1 MRQRDRMYEDT
12 GIDGIVIVRER
23 LKGITW
29 GDVVCIIV
37 YARVTQSQGRRSL
50 LKKVKR
56 ATKLLRFVVCAVS
69 LCTL

>member
-1 MRQRDRMYEDT
+1 MRQRDRMYEAT

-29 GDVVCIIV
+29 GGVVCIIV
-37 YARVTQSQGRRSL
+37 YAQSQGRRSL